1 MPSTC
6 EAVWE
11 VVCSMWV
18 TAAPISCERAALSLR
33 RAVMAAVWV
42 ARLVLLSHKPL
53 HLREGREFV
62 FCLCHLNSTY

>member
-1 MPSTC
+1 
-6 EAVWE
+6 
-11 VVCSMWV
+11 
-18 TAAPISCERAALSLR
+18 LR